1 MTAPIFTGLKALD
14 ELTGGFKPGELIL
27 LGARAAMGKT
37 SFALHLLERTGIQN
51 GEDCILWSLEESE
64 ERLARRLYALHTGS
78 YYALDSKCGG
88 FDTFRKQYIEN
99 GPVWIDETIT
109 GDLDFI
115 TNRWRAFKSAHD
127 FRFIIVD
134 YIQLLASPAGSHI
147 CLRCLKACAEYM
159 SVPIIVLS
167 QVNQIPESRADKR
180 PIISDLRWLQSVV
193 PVDQV
198 LFLYREDY
206 YYRNAEQS
214 DIAEFIL
221 AKHPEGKTGTA
232 RVRFRHTP
240 VGLAF
245 DNKGEQAE

>member
-1 MTAPIFTGLKALD
+1 MTAPIFTGLEALD
-14 ELTGGFKPGELIL
+14 KLTGGFKPGELIL

-37 SFALHLLERTGIQN
+37 SFALRLLERTGIQN

-78 YYALDSKCGG
+78 YYALDSKRGG
-88 FDTFRKQYIEN
+88 FDTFRKQYIN

-134 YIQLLASPAGSHI
+134 YIQLLASPVGSHI
-147 CLRCLKACAEYM
+147 CLRCLKACAQHL

-180 PIISDLRWLQSVV
+180 PIISDLRWLESVD
-193 PVDQV
+193 PVNQV

-206 YYRNAEQS
+206 YYRNTEQP

>member
-1 MTAPIFTGLKALD
+1 
-14 ELTGGFKPGELIL
+14 
-27 LGARAAMGKT
+27 
-37 SFALHLLERTGIQN
+37 
-51 GEDCILWSLEESE
+51 
-64 ERLARRLYALHTGS
+64 
-78 YYALDSKCGG
+78 
-88 FDTFRKQYIEN
+88 
-99 GPVWIDETIT
+99 
-109 GDLDFI
+109 
-115 TNRWRAFKSAHD
+115 
-127 FRFIIVD
+127 
-134 YIQLLASPAGSHI
+134 
-147 CLRCLKACAEYM
+147 M

-180 PIISDLRWLQSVV
+180 PIISDLRWLESVD
-193 PVDQV
+193 PVNQV

-206 YYRNAEQS
+206 YYRNTEQP